1 MYDNN
6 FSGVNNSGV
15 ENNGYNPEVKPTVEP
30 AEGVLASQSSAE
42 TNAGVYGNNSNNSD
56 ASVGNSYS
64 SNTSAGSYSSN
75 NATDSSA
82 YSGSSYGNINNT
94 GVGSYSSNTSTD
106 SSSYSSSSYGNGSNA
121 SVSSYSSNS
130 STDSGLYSS
139 SAYGNSSNTSVGSY
153 GNNSNVGSGSYSS
166 SNNNSTA
173 GSAYSNS
180 YAGNSNVRA
189 GSYSSGNSASA
200 NNYNNT
206 GSYGYA
212 TGTWNNPNNRQTDN
226 SYQFSNNYSDY
237 TAAAKK
243 EKKKKE
249 KKQREKTGSGYFKKV
264 LICVSLGLFFGV
276 CAGLGFYAV
285 ETATGMFDNV
295 STVNTTGN
303 AAGESASSDTDGTN
317 EVISESV
324 SYDINGSDIQK
335 TQTVTTVVSDVSD
348 VVDAVM
354 PAVVSISNTYTE
366 RMSYFGQVMTSEA
379 EASGSGII
387 VGKNDTEL
395 LIATN
400 YHVIA
405 DADLLK
411 VQFVENSEVE
421 ASVKGMDADMD
432 LAVIAVS
439 LDNIKESTLSQIAI
453 ATLGDSDALKVG
465 EPAIAIGNS
474 LGYGQSVTTGVVS
487 ALNRDMELSD
497 GSTGTFIQTDAAINP
512 GNSGGALLNIKG
524 EVIGINSNKIGG
536 SVIEGMGYAI
546 PISAASPIIAE
557 LMLKETKNKVAEDER
572 GFLGISGIS
581 VTSEVSSAYGMPEGV
596 YIAQVYE
603 GTAADAAG
611 LVKGDIITEFDG
623 EKVSSMDELQT
634 ILEYYAKGDTVEM
647 TVMTIGNGGY
657 QSKTVS
663 ITLGNKVG

>member
-15 ENNGYNPEVKPTVEP
+15 ENNGYSPEVKPAVEP
-30 AEGVLASQSSAE
+30 AEGVLASQSSNNA
-42 TNAGVYGNNSNNSD
+42 TNSSAYSSSPYGNS
-56 ASVGNSYS
+56 G
-64 SNTSAGSYSSN
+64 NTSAGSYSSN
-75 NATDSSA
+75 NTTD
-82 YSGSSYGNINNT
+82 T
-94 GVGSYSSNTSTD
+94 
-106 SSSYSSSSYGNGSNA
+106 SSYSSSTYGSNNT
-121 SVSSYSSNS
+121 SIGSYSNNS
-130 STDSGLYSS
+130 STDNV
-139 SAYGNSSNTSVGSY
+139 AYNSSYS
-153 GNNSNVGSGSYSS
+153 NNSNVGTGSYSS

-173 GSAYSNS
+173 GGAYSSS
-180 YAGNSNVRA
+180 YASNANVRT
-189 GSYSSGNSASA
+189 GSYSSGNNASGS
-200 NNYNNT
+200 NYSNST

-212 TGTWNNPNNRQTDN
+212 TGTWNNPSNRQTDN

-249 KKQREKTGSGYFKKV
+249 KKEKSGGGYFKKV
-264 LICVSLGLFFGV
+264 LVCVSLGLFFGI

-295 STVNTTGN
+295 STVNTADHEAIENVSNNIKETSE
-303 AAGESASSDTDGTN
+303 A
-317 EVISESV
+317 ISESV
-324 SYDINGSDIQK
+324 SHDTNGSDIKK
-335 TQTVTTVVSDVSD
+335 TQSVTTVVSDVSD

-405 DADLLK
+405 DADSLK

-439 LDNIKESTLSQIAI
+439 LDNISESTLSQIAI
-453 ATLGDSDALKVG
+453 ATLGDSNDLKVG

-603 GTAADAAG
+603 GTAAYAAG

-634 ILEYYAKGDTVEM
+634 ILEYYAKGDTVEI

-657 QSKTVS
+657 RSKTVS